1 MQRIVTSLFLVLLLA
16 ATMAHDTLS
25 LTSVQQLATPYHFNF
40 LLWEAAHLPSKW
52 THLLFTSLL
61 PYQQRDAEK
70 LARMQEYFR
79 LQEELSSL
87 QVELS
92 QAAATAS
99 AAVPELEQRLRGL
112 QERIASLRPYAEET
126 LESLVSGALRQEG
139 VPLRL
144 GKAVFPPV
152 DYALVDLPTILI
164 VSPRDRIE
172 RQASHL
178 LVPEMPPSARSGLEE
193 AILVR
198 EDLSAIVEDIGG
210 LSTYPAIIQ
219 ATDLR
224 WALAVA
230 SHEWL
235 HNYLFFHPLGLNI
248 QRDGDMFSLN
258 ETTANIFGDELGNRI
273 FSRLTGEPEPP
284 PPQPS
289 EPVEPCPQDRFC
301 FGQQMRETRLRADE
315 LLAAGR
321 IEEAEEYMEERR
333 QAFVANGYYLRRINQ
348 AYFAFHGTYA
358 DSPSSVSPIYQQ
370 LLEVRQASPSLT
382 AFIHTMQGVSSYEE
396 FLGLRQR
403 LVAQP

>member
-1 MQRIVTSLFLVLLLA
+1 MQRIVIPLFFVLLLA
-16 ATMAHDTLS
+16 ASMAHDTLS
-25 LTSVQQLATPYHFNF
+25 LTPVQQLAAPYHFNF

-61 PYQQRDAEK
+61 PYKQRDAEK

-79 LQEELSSL
+79 LQGDLSSL

-99 AAVPELEQRLRGL
+99 STVPELERRLRGL
-112 QERIASLRPYAEET
+112 QHRIESLRPHAEET
-126 LESLVSGALRQEG
+126 LESLVSGALRAEG

-144 GKAVFPPV
+144 GEAVFPPV

-178 LVPEMPPSARSGLEE
+178 LVSEMPPTARSGLEE

-224 WALAVA
+224 WTLAVA

-258 ETTANIFGDELGNRI
+258 ETTANIFGEEMGNRI

-289 EPVEPCPQDRFC
+289 EPAEPCPQDRFC
-301 FGQQMRETRLRADE
+301 FGREMRETRLRADE
-315 LLAAGR
+315 LLAAGK
-321 IEEAEEYMEERR
+321 IEGAEAYMEERR
-333 QAFVANGYYLRRINQ
+333 RVFVANGYYLRRINQ

-370 LLEVRQASPSLT
+370 LLEVRQAAPSLA

-396 FLGLRQR
+396 FLDLRQR